1 MTQLVITDTAN
12 RDLQDIAE
20 YIAEASGSRAAAEGV
35 LDKLYSRCVRL
46 ARLPG
51 TLGSARPDLR
61 PDLRSVP
68 ESGYVIFFRYLGD
81 VLEIVNVLHG
91 SRDIVSF
98 YNTGD
103 DR

>member
-51 TLGSARPDLR
+51 TLGSAGRTCGPTYAAF
-61 PDLRSVP
+61 PKAA
-68 ESGYVIFFRYLGD
+68 
-81 VLEIVNVLHG
+81 
-91 SRDIVSF
+91 
-98 YNTGD
+98 T
-103 DR
+103 